1 MSNGCSSQLSRPS
14 LEIAFFINRTE
25 RLAWRG
31 YQRETARNAAQSI
44 TNLLARTD
52 DALTL
57 ANSLSEGEPARWSR
71 AMSRLFQ
78 QYPYILEIIRLDA
91 GGQVL
96 SVVADSSHPGWMTHR
111 LQENSSAL
119 LAGRQ
124 YASGRW
130 RPGGK
135 LRSSPADHRGALA
148 AQTARSEGDQGFIR
162 AIPPGFLL
170 EGQGGVIVYGEQVQ
184 PGNLGYRPARA
195 GEQPRHLPG

>member
-1 MSNGCSSQLSRPS
+1 MSSAGLFITAVLVLFS

-78 QYPYILEIIRLDA
+78 QSLI
-91 GGQVL
+91 
-96 SVVADSSHPGWMTHR
+96 SWKSS
-111 LQENSSAL
+111 
-119 LAGRQ
+119 
-124 YASGRW
+124 
-130 RPGGK
+130 
-135 LRSSPADHRGALA
+135 
-148 AQTARSEGDQGFIR
+148 I
-162 AIPPGFLL
+162 
-170 EGQGGVIVYGEQVQ
+170 
-184 PGNLGYRPARA
+184 
-195 GEQPRHLPG
+195 